1 MILVSNPDVYYPS
14 NTGLA
19 QRLKKLTETMPD
31 EPDGF
36 ICALI
41 PADRQR
47 SLPTHREYIEG
58 SITEVRFP
66 VPASNPLVLK
76 YAAIVLQCE
85 NVIEISKFNDRDP
98 TVTDWYYQAYAAD
111 SESPA
116 MRSPSNNSIVNIFKS
131 PRTHHAL
138 GDVLIMKNGPTDGPW
153 ESSANVNI
161 PSLARTIWWYRG
173 SGQDI
178 STVFGERGLIRVI
191 GDMKN

>member
-1 MILVSNPDVYYPS
+1 
-14 NTGLA
+14 
-19 QRLKKLTETMPD
+19 MPD

-36 ICALI
+36 TCALI
-41 PADRQR
+41 PADHQH
-47 SLPTHREYIEG
+47 SLPTHREYVEG
-58 SITEVRFP
+58 SITEVAFP
-66 VPASNPLVLK
+66 VPATNPLVLK

-85 NVIEISKFNDRDP
+85 DVIEISKFYDRDP

-111 SESPA
+111 LESPS
-116 MRSPSNNSIVNIFKS
+116 MRNPSGNSIANIFKS
-131 PRTHHAL
+131 SRVHHPL
-138 GDVLIMKNGPTDGPW
+138 GDVLVIKNGPTHGPW

-191 GDMKN
+191 GDIQN